1 MDRQMESKNEEVNGK
16 LKSGRICNVSLISFH
31 IQMRGVTERRGAVCK
46 CQWNL
51 KASQVEDG
59 TRWLMADLRLM

>member
-1 MDRQMESKNEEVNGK
+1 MESKNEKVNGK
-16 LKSGRICNVSLISFH
+16 LKRGRICYVSFISILG

-59 TRWLMADLRLM
+59 TRWLI

>member
-46 CQWNL
+46 C
-51 KASQVEDG
+51 
-59 TRWLMADLRLM
+59 